1 MENAVAVKNEITAS
15 QIDDYLVSFG
25 LAEKL
30 TPQERKQFVEVS
42 MAFNLNPF
50 KREIYCIP
58 YGKGDKRKLSIITGY
73 ETYLKRA
80 DRTGRLAGWRAWT
93 EGTYKVETVKKHG
106 YNGDYEVR
114 RPVGDLKAVVEIT
127 IAGWQKPFVHEVYLD
142 EYAQDNDM
150 WASKPRTMLKKV
162 VIAQGFRM
170 AFPDDM
176 GGMPYTSDEL
186 PDTMTGGFRDVTP
199 VDNNLQVEQQAEK
212 PVENVETPAD
222 LEWARWKAEKAPA
235 VKAGITESIRV
246 LGFGKA
252 EKQKYNKIMQE
263 MVDAKDWRS
272 LEDLQSK
279 MYEQAQE
286 AAEQAVAESKEEE
299 EIF

>member
-80 DRTGRLAGWRAWT
+80 DRTGRLAGWKAWT

-106 YNGDYEVR
+106 YNGDYESR

-176 GGMPYTSDEL
+176 GGMPYTPEEGVED
-186 PDTMTGGFRDVTP
+186 GFRNVTP
-199 VDNNLQVEQQAEK
+199 ESDKQGKIESKDPWEL
-212 PVENVETPAD
+212 
-222 LEWARWKAEKAPA
+222 WKAEKYPQ
-235 VKAGITESIRV
+235 VREGITESMRLMEFSKEDSSAI
-246 LGFGKA
+246 GK
-252 EKQKYNKIMQE
+252 QM
-263 MVDAKDWRS
+263 KDMIAAQDYRS
-272 LEDLQSK
+272 LEDLQATL
-279 MYEQAQE
+279 YEKAQAYLAR
-286 AAEQAVAESKEEE
+286 AAEEPPEEDPPE
-299 EIF
+299 EDEGLF